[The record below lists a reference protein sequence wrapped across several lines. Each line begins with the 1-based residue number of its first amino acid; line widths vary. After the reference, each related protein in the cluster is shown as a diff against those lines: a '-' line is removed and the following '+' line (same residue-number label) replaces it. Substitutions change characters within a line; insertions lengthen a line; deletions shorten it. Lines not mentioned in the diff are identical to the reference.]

1 MIEIKTFEGYIMRIQ
16 SNYEGFFLHIVDLR
30 SVEKILDD
38 QGFQNRSDLKMVLQD

>member
-1 MIEIKTFEGYIMRIQ
+1 MQIQ
-16 SNYEGFFLHIVDLR
+16 NKCEDFVLHIVDLR